1 MKVHE
6 RIKKRREELGL
17 SQSKLASMLGYK
29 SDSTIAKI
37 EKGVNDIPQAKIK
50 SFADALNTSSSCL
63 LGLDDEMNSRLT
75 EFKRTDD
82 LLTEADYK
90 FADGE
95 VLKLMGAQN
104 EMQASYGG
112 ADLVFESIED
122 EERFKATIK
131 QTILNVI
138 VQEREGLLSH
148 ISRSKW
154 LNDE

>member
-1 MKVHE
+1 MQIHE

-17 SQSKLASMLGYK
+17 SQSALASMLDYK

-37 EKGVNDIPQAKIK
+37 EKGINDIPQAKIK
-50 SFADALNTSSSCL
+50 SFADALDTTPSWLLGFDEETNTSQL
-63 LGLDDEMNSRLT
+63 VD
-75 EFKRTDD
+75 FKRNAE
-82 LLTEADYK
+82 LLTDADYK
-90 FADGE
+90 FADAE
-95 VLKLMGAQN
+95 VVKLMDAQN

-112 ADLVFESIED
+112 ADLAFESIED

-138 VQEREGLLSH
+138 VHEREGLLSH

-154 LNDE
+154 LNE